1 MWPINCIPVNCI
13 TKSQK
18 LNMKKLTHLSLIVI
32 ATAAVLIEG
41 CKSKEKLPK
50 GETEVNVP
58 CSGPDFFTTNK
69 FFRANS
75 IGESQ
80 DQVTSKKKALTNARN
95 ELAQAIQTTVKT
107 VTDNY
112 VNSREMNN
120 KEEVEERFESLNREV
135 VDQTLS
141 GIRTICEKLMKTEQ
155 GAYKTYI
162 AIELSADELVSKY
175 NERLSKDDR
184 LKIDYDYEKFKE
196 TFDKEMEKM
205 SKN

>member
-1 MWPINCIPVNCI
+1 
-13 TKSQK
+13 
-18 LNMKKLTHLSLIVI
+18 MKKFTNLSLTAVAMAIVLM
-32 ATAAVLIEG
+32 VG
-41 CKSKEKLPK
+41 CKGKEKLPK

-58 CSGPDFFTTNK
+58 CSGPDYFTTSK

-95 ELAQAIQTTVKT
+95 ELAQAINTTVKT

-135 VDQTLS
+135 VNQTLS
-141 GIRTICEKLMKTEQ
+141 GIRTLCEKLVRTEQ
-155 GAYKTYI
+155 GTYKTYI
-162 AIELSADELVSKY
+162 ALELSADELVSKY
-175 NERLSKDDR
+175 NERLSKDER

-196 TFDKEMEKM
+196 TFEKEMEKM
-205 SKN
+205 GGGN

>member
-1 MWPINCIPVNCI
+1 
-13 TKSQK
+13 
-18 LNMKKLTHLSLIVI
+18 MKKLALSALTMI
-32 ATAAVLIEG
+32 ALGTVFVTG
-41 CKSKEKLPK
+41 CKSKKEVKAPK
-50 GETEVNVP
+50 GEVEVSVP

-80 DQVTSKKKALTNARN
+80 DQVVSKKKALTNARN

-120 KEEVEERFESLNREV
+120 REEVEERFESLNREV
-135 VDQTLS
+135 VDQTIS
-141 GIRTICEKLMKTEQ
+141 GVRTICEKLMKTAD
-155 GAYKTYI
+155 GTYKTYI

-175 NERLSKDDR
+175 NERISKDER

-196 TFDKEMEKM
+196 TFEKEMEKM
-205 SKN
+205 GNN

>member
-1 MWPINCIPVNCI
+1 
-13 TKSQK
+13 
-18 LNMKKLTHLSLIVI
+18 MKKLTYSSF
-32 ATAAVLIEG
+32 VLLALAGVMIIG
-41 CKSKEKLPK
+41 CKSKEKAPPK
-50 GETEVNVP
+50 GETEVVVP
-58 CSGPDFFTTNK
+58 CSGPDYFTTAK

-120 KEEVEERFESLNREV
+120 REEVEERFESLNREV

-141 GIRTICEKLMKTEQ
+141 GIRTLCEKLMRTDQ
-155 GAYKTYI
+155 GTYKTYV
-162 AIELSADELVSKY
+162 AIELSADELVAKY
-175 NERLSKDDR
+175 NERISKDER

-196 TFDKEMEKM
+196 TFEKEMEKM
-205 SKN
+205 GGGN

>member
-1 MWPINCIPVNCI
+1 MKPKI
-13 TKSQK
+13 T
-18 LNMKKLTHLSLIVI
+18 NMKKFTVSSL
-32 ATAAVLIEG
+32 VLFAMAGVMIFS
-41 CKSKEKLPK
+41 CKPKEKLPK
-50 GETEVNVP
+50 GEVEVNVP

-120 KEEVEERFESLNREV
+120 REEVEERFESLNREV

-141 GIRTICEKLMKTEQ
+141 GIRTLCEKLMKTEQ
-155 GAYKTYI
+155 GTYKTYV
-162 AIELSADELVSKY
+162 AIELSADELVAKY
-175 NERLSKDDR
+175 NERLSKDER

-196 TFDKEMEKM
+196 TFDKEMEKL
-205 SKN
+205 SNN

>member
-1 MWPINCIPVNCI
+1 
-13 TKSQK
+13 
-18 LNMKKLTHLSLIVI
+18 MKTFRVSTLSLV
-32 ATAAVLIEG
+32 ALAAMFIIG
-41 CKSKEKLPK
+41 CKSKEKAPPK
-50 GETEVNVP
+50 GEVEVMVP
-58 CSGPDFFTTNK
+58 CSGPDYFTTNK

-120 KEEVEERFESLNREV
+120 REEVEERFETLNREV

-141 GIRTICEKLMKTEQ
+141 GIRTLCEKLMKTQQ
-155 GAYKTYI
+155 GTYKTYV
-162 AIELSADELVSKY
+162 AIELSADELVAKY
-175 NERLSKDDR
+175 NERISNDER

-196 TFDKEMEKM
+196 TFEKEMEKM
-205 SKN
+205 RGGS